1 MEREIT
7 VSRLERLEKPGI
19 SALSP
24 QDPQIP
30 ARVFKGAENVNPDTV
45 IACKQKN
52 VTHHFLDTPDNGDA
66 E

>member
-7 VSRLERLEKPGI
+7 VSQLERLEKPGI

-30 ARVFKGAENVNPDTV
+30 ARVFESMENVNADAV
-45 IACKQKN
+45 IACKQKKSP
-52 VTHHFLDTPDNGDA
+52 TIL
-66 E
+66 

>member
-1 MEREIT
+1 M
-7 VSRLERLEKPGI
+7 ERLEKPGI
-19 SALSP
+19 SALSL

-30 ARVFKGAENVNPDTV
+30 ARVFRGAENVNADTV

>member
-1 MEREIT
+1 M
-7 VSRLERLEKPGI
+7 
-19 SALSP
+19 
-24 QDPQIP
+24 
-30 ARVFKGAENVNPDTV
+30 ENVNADTV